1 MYYRAA
7 SAVGADWEPGIQQ
20 MFDAILIFL
29 AVLAFI
35 AIVLE
40 DVIHLNKAKSTLFL
54 GTLCWILLF
63 LFAPD
68 HASVESAFSE
78 NILDIASLWLFLFAA
93 MTFVA
98 YLNQHG
104 IVESLV
110 YRLLPATLA
119 KKALLPCVALFAFC
133 LSSFC
138 DNITTTLVTIALIQ
152 SLKLDTRSNIKLAVL
167 AVFSI
172 NSGGA
177 ALITGDVTTLMIFT
191 AGKVGIS
198 DLFAIVVPGLLACLL
213 LALLLMP
220 GFNGRLTP
228 RHTATTAS
236 RFDIWV
242 SVIFLATIIATL
254 AINLF
259 VHVPPLLVFIFGLS
273 IVFLLAR
280 FTSRE
285 EATTP
290 IIDYIRKIEF
300 DTLLF
305 FLGILLIVGMLKQI
319 GALHTIARL
328 YDVAVPGVANFL
340 IGCLSAI
347 IDNVPLTAAVLK
359 SNLDMPVSDWLGFT
373 YCVGVGGSLLAIG
386 SASGVLMMS
395 KIDGLGFISYLRYTP
410 HLIAAYA
417 VGYTLVLVL

>member
-1 MYYRAA
+1 ML
-7 SAVGADWEPGIQQ
+7 DL
-20 MFDAILIFL
+20 FLIFL
-29 AVLAFI
+29 AVLAFLAI
-35 AIVLE
+35 ALE
-40 DVIHLNKAKSTLFL
+40 DVIHVNKAKSTLFL

-63 LFAPD
+63 TCSGD
-68 HASVESAFSE
+68 HQTIQQAFSE

-104 IVESLV
+104 MVESLV
-110 YRLLPATLA
+110 YRFWPTAMPQ
-119 KKALLPCVALFAFC
+119 KALLPAVALFAFL

-138 DNITTTLVTIALIQ
+138 DNITTTLVTIALIH
-152 SLKLDTRSNIKLAVL
+152 SLRLDAKRNIKLAVL

-191 AGKVGIS
+191 SGNVGIS
-198 DLFAIVVPGLLACLL
+198 DLFAIVLPGLLACFV
-213 LALLLMP
+213 LAFTLMP
-220 GFNGRLTP
+220 GFEGTLTLQ
-228 RHTATTAS
+228 RSVNRAS
-236 RFDIWV
+236 AFDICV
-242 SVIFLATIIATL
+242 AVIFVCTIVLTL
-254 AINLF
+254 VINLF
-259 VHVPPLLVFIFGLS
+259 VYVPPLLIFIFGLS
-273 IVFLLAR
+273 LVFLLAR
-280 FTSRE
+280 FISRE
-285 EATTP
+285 EAELP

-305 FLGILLIVGMLKQI
+305 FLGILLIVGMLKEI
-319 GALHTIARL
+319 GALHTITRL
-328 YDVAVPGVANFL
+328 YDVFVPNIANFL
-340 IGCLSAI
+340 IGCLSAV

-359 SNLDMPVSDWLGFT
+359 SNLQMPLTDWLGFT

-410 HLIAAYA
+410 QLMLAYA
-417 VGYTLVLVL
+417 VGYVLILVM

>member
-1 MYYRAA
+1 MLSY
-7 SAVGADWEPGIQQ
+7 VL
-20 MFDAILIFL
+20 ILL
-29 AVLAFI
+29 AVLAFV

-40 DVIHLNKAKSTLFL
+40 DVIHINKAKSTLFL

-63 LFAPD
+63 SLAPE
-68 HASVESAFSE
+68 HASIESAFSE

-104 IVESLV
+104 MVQSLV
-110 YRLLPATLA
+110 YRLLPDSMPQ
-119 KKALLPCVALFAFC
+119 KALPFAVALFAFC

-152 SLKLDTRSNIKLAVL
+152 SLQLKASSNIKLAVL

-191 AGKVGIS
+191 SGKVGIS
-198 DLFAIVVPGLLACLL
+198 DLFAIVVPGLLACLI
-213 LALLLMP
+213 LALLLTP
-220 GFNGRLTP
+220 GFQGKLAPQRVITP
-228 RHTATTAS
+228 AS
-236 RFDIWV
+236 RFDISV
-242 SVIFLATIIATL
+242 AVIFLGTIVITL
-254 AINLF
+254 GINLF
-259 VHVPPLLVFIFGLS
+259 VYVPPLLVFIFGLS
-273 IVFLLAR
+273 IVFLLTRFMAR
-280 FTSRE
+280 DDSDE
-285 EATTP
+285 P

-319 GALHTIARL
+319 GALHTITQL
-328 YDVAVPGVANFL
+328 YDVTVPAIANFL
-340 IGCLSAI
+340 IGCLSAV

-359 SNLDMPVSDWLGFT
+359 SNLDMPVTDWLGFT

-386 SASGVLMMS
+386 SASGVLMVS

-410 HLIAAYA
+410 HLLVAYS
-417 VGYTLVLVL
+417 VGYMLILVS

>member
-1 MYYRAA
+1 
-7 SAVGADWEPGIQQ
+7 
-20 MFDAILIFL
+20 MFNLLLIGL
-29 AVLAFI
+29 AVLAFLAI
-35 AIVLE
+35 ALE
-40 DVIHLNKAKSTLFL
+40 DVIHIDKAKSTLFL

-63 LFAPD
+63 TLGPD
-68 HASVESAFSE
+68 HQTIEAAFSE

-104 IVESLV
+104 MVEAVV
-110 YRLLPATLA
+110 YRILPARMP
-119 KKALLPCVALFAFC
+119 KKALLPVLAIFAFAF
-133 LSSFC
+133 SSFC
-138 DNITTTLVTIALIQ
+138 DNITTTLVTVALIQ
-152 SLKLDTRSNIKLAVL
+152 SLRLDARSNIKLAVL

-191 AGKVGIS
+191 SGKVGIS
-198 DLFAIVVPGLLACLL
+198 DLFAIIFPGLTGCLL
-213 LALLLMP
+213 LAVILMP
-220 GFNGRLTP
+220 GFKGELTLDRVIP
-228 RHTATTAS
+228 RTST
-236 RFDIWV
+236 FDLWV
-242 SVIFLATIIATL
+242 AIIFFSTILLTL
-254 AINLF
+254 IINLII
-259 VHVPPLLVFIFGLS
+259 HVPPLLIFIFGLS
-273 IVFLLAR
+273 LVFLLA
-280 FTSRE
+280 TYISRE
-285 EATTP
+285 ESELP

-305 FLGILLIVGMLKQI
+305 FLGILLIVGMLKEI
-319 GALHTIARL
+319 GTLNTITTL
-328 YDVAVPGVANFL
+328 YDQFSPNVANFL

-359 SNLDMPVSDWLGFT
+359 SNLDMPVTDWLGFT

-410 HLIAAYA
+410 HLMVAYS
-417 VGYTLVLVL
+417 VGYGLILVV

>member
-1 MYYRAA
+1 M
-7 SAVGADWEPGIQQ
+7 S
-20 MFDAILIFL
+20 LN
-29 AVLAFI
+29 AVLICLAGLAFV

-40 DVIHLNKAKSTLFL
+40 DVIHINKAKSTLFL

-63 LFAPD
+63 MAGRTGQSIEL
-68 HASVESAFSE
+68 SFSE

-104 IVESLV
+104 MVESLV
-110 YRLLPATLA
+110 YRLMPARIPQ
-119 KKALLPCVALFAFC
+119 KALLPFVAVFAFL

-138 DNITTTLVTIALIQ
+138 DNITTTLVTVALIQ
-152 SLKLDTRSNIKLAVL
+152 SLRLPARSNIKLAVV

-198 DLFAIVVPGLLACLL
+198 DLFAIIGPGLIACLVL
-213 LALLLMP
+213 SLLLMP
-220 GFNGRLTP
+220 GFDGQLSMVRKIEPATP
-228 RHTATTAS
+228 
-236 RFDIWV
+236 FDISV
-242 SVIFLATIIATL
+242 AVIFVSTILLTL

-259 VHVPPLLVFIFGLS
+259 VHVPPLLIFMFGLS
-273 IVFLLAR
+273 LVFLLANFMYR
-280 FTSRE
+280 DDSE
-285 EATTP
+285 LP

-305 FLGILLIVGMLKQI
+305 FLGILLVVGMLKEI
-319 GALHTIARL
+319 GALNTITQL
-328 YDVAVPGVANFL
+328 YQHFSPGIANFL
-340 IGCLSAI
+340 IGCISAL

-359 SNLDMPVSDWLGFT
+359 SDLHMSLTEWRGFT
-373 YCVGVGGSLLAIG
+373 YSVGVGGSLLAIG
-386 SASGVLMMS
+386 SAAGVLMMS
-395 KIDGLGFISYLRYTP
+395 KIEGLGFLSYLRYTP
-410 HLIAAYA
+410 QLSIAFLA
-417 VGYTLVLVL
+417 GYSLVLMV

>member
-1 MYYRAA
+1 MLNILLMLLAA
-7 SAVGADWEPGIQQ
+7 
-20 MFDAILIFL
+20 
-29 AVLAFI
+29 LAFI

-40 DVIHLNKAKSTLFL
+40 DVIHINKAKSTLFL
-54 GTLCWILLF
+54 GTLCWILLYI
-63 LFAPD
+63 FAPD
-68 HASVESAFSE
+68 HAATESAFSE

-104 IVESLV
+104 MVESLV
-110 YRLLPATLA
+110 YRLLPDSMPQ
-119 KKALLPCVALFAFC
+119 KALPIAVALFAFL

-138 DNITTTLVTIALIQ
+138 DNITTSLVTIALIQ
-152 SLKLDTRSNIKLAVL
+152 SLKLKASSNIKLAVL

-191 AGKVGIS
+191 SGKVGIG
-198 DLFAIVVPGLLACLL
+198 DLFAIVLPGLLACLL

-220 GFNGRLTP
+220 GFQGTLAPQRVITP
-228 RHTATTAS
+228 AS
-236 RFDIWV
+236 RFDTWV
-242 SVIFLATIIATL
+242 AVIFLGTIVLTL
-254 AINLF
+254 MINLF
-259 VHVPPLLVFIFGLS
+259 LHVPPLLIFIFGLS

-280 FTSRE
+280 FMVRDDSE
-285 EATTP
+285 EP

-305 FLGILLIVGMLKQI
+305 FLGILLIVGMLKEI
-319 GALHTIARL
+319 GALHSIAQL
-328 YDVAVPGVANFL
+328 YDVTVPSIANYA
-340 IGCLSAI
+340 IGCLSAV

-359 SNLDMPVSDWLGFT
+359 SNLDMPVTAWLGFT

-410 HLIAAYA
+410 HLLVAYT
-417 VGYTLVLVL
+417 VGYLLVLVM

>member
-1 MYYRAA
+1 
-7 SAVGADWEPGIQQ
+7 
-20 MFDAILIFL
+20 
-29 AVLAFI
+29 
-35 AIVLE
+35 
-40 DVIHLNKAKSTLFL
+40 
-54 GTLCWILLF
+54 
-63 LFAPD
+63 
-68 HASVESAFSE
+68 
-78 NILDIASLWLFLFAA
+78 
-93 MTFVA
+93 
-98 YLNQHG
+98 
-104 IVESLV
+104 
-110 YRLLPATLA
+110 
-119 KKALLPCVALFAFC
+119 
-133 LSSFC
+133 
-138 DNITTTLVTIALIQ
+138 
-152 SLKLDTRSNIKLAVL
+152 
-167 AVFSI
+167 
-172 NSGGA
+172 
-177 ALITGDVTTLMIFT
+177 
-191 AGKVGIS
+191 
-198 DLFAIVVPGLLACLL
+198 
-213 LALLLMP
+213 
-220 GFNGRLTP
+220 
-228 RHTATTAS
+228 
-236 RFDIWV
+236 
-242 SVIFLATIIATL
+242 
-254 AINLF
+254 
-259 VHVPPLLVFIFGLS
+259 LS

>member
-1 MYYRAA
+1 MLNY
-7 SAVGADWEPGIQQ
+7 V
-20 MFDAILIFL
+20 LLFL
-29 AVLAFI
+29 AVLAFV

-40 DVIHLNKAKSTLFL
+40 DVIHINKAKSTLFL

-63 LFAPD
+63 ILAPE
-68 HASVESAFSE
+68 HASIESAFSD

-104 IVESLV
+104 MVQSLV
-110 YRLLPATLA
+110 YRLLPDSMPQ
-119 KKALLPCVALFAFC
+119 KALPFAVALFAFC

-152 SLKLDTRSNIKLAVL
+152 SLQLKASSNIKLAVL

-220 GFNGRLTP
+220 GFQGKLAPQRVITP
-228 RHTATTAS
+228 AS
-236 RFDIWV
+236 RFDICV
-242 SVIFLATIIATL
+242 AVIFLCTIVITL
-254 AINLF
+254 GINLF
-259 VHVPPLLVFIFGLS
+259 VYVPPLLVFIFGLS
-273 IVFLLAR
+273 IVFLLTRFMAR
-280 FTSRE
+280 DDSDE
-285 EATTP
+285 P

-319 GALHTIARL
+319 GALHTITQL
-328 YDVAVPGVANFL
+328 YDVTVPAIANFL
-340 IGCLSAI
+340 IGCLSAV

-359 SNLDMPVSDWLGFT
+359 SNLDMPVTDWLGFT

-410 HLIAAYA
+410 HLLVAYS
-417 VGYTLVLVL
+417 VGYILVLIS

>member
-1 MYYRAA
+1 MLN
-7 SAVGADWEPGIQQ
+7 
-20 MFDAILIFL
+20 AILILL
-29 AVLAFI
+29 AVLAFM

-40 DVIHLNKAKSTLFL
+40 DVIHINKAKSTLFL

-63 LFAPD
+63 IAAAD
-68 HASVESAFSE
+68 HESVEIAFSE

-104 IVESLV
+104 MVESMV
-110 YRLLPATLA
+110 YRLLPGSLPQ
-119 KKALLPCVALFAFC
+119 KALLPGLALFAFL

-152 SLKLDTRSNIKLAVL
+152 SLQLQASSNIKLAVL

-191 AGKVGIS
+191 SGKVGIS
-198 DLFAIVVPGLLACLL
+198 DLFAIVLPGLLACLL
-213 LALLLMP
+213 LAVILMP
-220 GFNGRLTP
+220 GFEGRLAPQRAVT
-228 RHTATTAS
+228 RIT
-236 RFDIWV
+236 RFDICV
-242 SVIFLATIIATL
+242 AVIFLVTIISTL
-254 AINLF
+254 SINLF
-259 VHVPPLLVFIFGLS
+259 VHVPPLLIFIFGLS

-280 FTSRE
+280 FMSRE
-285 EATTP
+285 ESDMP

-305 FLGILLIVGMLKQI
+305 FLGILLIVGMLEEI
-319 GALHTIARL
+319 GALHGITRL
-328 YDVAVPGVANFL
+328 YNLFIPSVANFL
-340 IGCLSAI
+340 IGGLSAV
-347 IDNVPLTAAVLK
+347 IDNVPLTSAVLK
-359 SNLDMPVSDWLGFT
+359 SDLEMPVTDWLGFT
-373 YCVGVGGSLLAIG
+373 YCVGVGGSLLAVG

-395 KIDGLGFISYLRYTP
+395 KIEGLGFISYLRYTP
-410 HLIAAYA
+410 HLIAAYS
-417 VGYTLVLVL
+417 VGYLLVLAM

>member
-1 MYYRAA
+1 MLN
-7 SAVGADWEPGIQQ
+7 S
-20 MFDAILIFL
+20 ILIFL
-29 AVLAFI
+29 ALLAFA

-40 DVIHLNKAKSTLFL
+40 DVIHISKAKSTLFL

-63 LFAPD
+63 IFAPL
-68 HASVESAFSE
+68 HETIEAAFAD

-104 IVESLV
+104 MVESLV
-110 YRLLPATLA
+110 YRLLPGAMPQ
-119 KKALLPCVALFAFC
+119 KALLPSLALFTFF

-152 SLKLDTRSNIKLAVL
+152 SLRLSTSANIKLAIL

-191 AGKVGIS
+191 SGKVGIS
-198 DLFAIVVPGLLACLL
+198 DLFAIVLPGLLACLL
-213 LALLLMP
+213 LAFMLMP
-220 GFNGRLTP
+220 GFDGQLAPQRVLT
-228 RHTATTAS
+228 RAS

-242 SVIFLATIIATL
+242 AVIFLGTIVMTL
-254 AINLF
+254 TINLF
-259 VHVPPLLVFIFGLS
+259 VHVPPLLIFIFGLS

-280 FTSRE
+280 FMSRE
-285 EATTP
+285 ESEMP

-305 FLGILLIVGMLKQI
+305 FLGILLIVGMLKEI
-319 GALHTIARL
+319 GALHGIARL
-328 YDVAVPGVANFL
+328 YDVFVPELANFM
-340 IGCLSAI
+340 IGCLSAV
-347 IDNVPLTAAVLK
+347 IDNVPLTSAVLK
-359 SNLDMPVSDWLGFT
+359 SNLDMPVTDWLGFT

-395 KIDGLGFISYLRYTP
+395 KIEGLGFISYLRYTP
-410 HLIAAYA
+410 HLIVAYA
-417 VGYTLVLVL
+417 VGYTLVLIM

>member
-1 MYYRAA
+1 M
-7 SAVGADWEPGIQQ
+7 
-20 MFDAILIFL
+20 FL
-29 AVLAFI
+29 AVLAFL

-40 DVIHLNKAKSTLFL
+40 DVIHINKAKSTLFL

-63 LFAPD
+63 LGAAD
-68 HASVESAFSE
+68 HNAIERAFSE

-104 IVESLV
+104 MVESVV
-110 YRLLPATLA
+110 YRLLPASLPQ
-119 KKALLPCVALFAFC
+119 KALLPGVALFAFI

-138 DNITTTLVTIALIQ
+138 DNITTTLVTIALIH
-152 SLKLDTRSNIKLAVL
+152 SLRLNTRSNIKLAVL

-191 AGKVGIS
+191 SGKVGIS
-198 DLFAIVVPGLLACLL
+198 DLFVIILPGLIACLL
-213 LALLLMP
+213 LALILMP
-220 GFNGRLTP
+220 GFEGRLAPT
-228 RHTATTAS
+228 RLITQVT

-242 SVIFLATIIATL
+242 AVIFLSTIVATL
-254 AINLF
+254 SINLF
-259 VHVPPLLVFIFGLS
+259 VHVPPLLIFIFGLS

-280 FTSRE
+280 FMSRE
-285 EATTP
+285 ESDMP

-305 FLGILLIVGMLKQI
+305 FLGILLIVGMLKEI
-319 GALHTIARL
+319 GALHSITRL
-328 YDVAVPGVANFL
+328 YDLFVPSVANFL
-340 IGCLSAI
+340 IGGLSSV
-347 IDNVPLTAAVLK
+347 IDNVPLTSAVLK
-359 SNLDMPVSDWLGFT
+359 SNLEMPLTDWLGFT
-373 YCVGVGGSLLAIG
+373 YCVGVGGSLLAVG

-395 KIDGLGFISYLRYTP
+395 KIEGLGFISYLRYTP
-410 HLIAAYA
+410 HLMLAYT
-417 VGYTLVLVL
+417 VGYVLVLTM